1 MTQLDLSLL
10 LQQTGVPLFPEQASS
25 MAKDVDYLYFYLTAV
40 TLFFSILIFS
50 LVFFFAV
57 RYRRRSET
65 ERPKPIHG
73 VLSLE
78 VFWSVIPL
86 GLTMVMFFW
95 GASLYIQMRRP
106 PANATQLFVVG
117 KQWMWKIQHPEG
129 QREINELHVPVG
141 RAVKLMMT
149 SEDVIHSFYVPA
161 FRVKMDVLP
170 GRYTELWFTPIKV
183 GEYHLFCAEYCGT
196 KHSGMRGKV
205 VVMEPAD
212 YETWLSGAPAGESLE
227 QAGGRLF
234 TQFNC
239 QTCHE
244 QGPTSRGPS
253 LHEILGRTVRLKSG
267 ETITVDEAYLR
278 ESILQPNAKLVAG
291 YEAVMPTYQGQLSE
305 EQVLQLIAY
314 IKSLTR
320 PEGQPGKGSQ
330 K

>member
-1 MTQLDLSLL
+1 MSAGLLAML
-10 LQQTGVPLFPEQASS
+10 LQSGIPLFPDQASS
-25 MAKDVDYLYFYLTAV
+25 VARKVDALYFYLTGV
-40 TLFFSILIFS
+40 TIFFTVLIFS
-50 LVFFFAV
+50 CVFYFAI
-57 RYRRRSET
+57 RYRRRSED
-65 ERPKPIHG
+65 ELPKPIHG
-73 VLSLE
+73 SLKLE
-78 VFWSVIPL
+78 IFWSVVPL
-86 GLTMVMFFW
+86 ALVMVMFFW
-95 GASLYIQMRRP
+95 GAALYLHMRRA
-106 PANATQLFVVG
+106 PADATQLFVVG

-141 RAVKLMMT
+141 RAVKLTMT

-170 GRYTELWFTPIKV
+170 GRYTELWFTPTKT

-196 KHSGMRGKV
+196 KHSGMIGKV
-205 VVMEPAD
+205 IVMEPAD
-212 YETWLSGAPAGESLE
+212 YEAWLSGAPAGESIE
-227 QAGGRLF
+227 QAGARLF

-253 LHEILGRTVRLKSG
+253 LHEILGRTVRMKSG
-267 ETITVDEAYLR
+267 ETVTVDEAYLR
-278 ESILQPNAKLVAG
+278 ESILQPNAKIVAG

-305 EQVLQLIAY
+305 EQVVQLIAY